1 MIRRILATALLS
13 IPAIAMAAEPIT
25 KIGNFVCRGGH
36 ERCSG
41 APKDYGY
48 HQFAGEKNVGDFA
61 GYSEV
66 LREDGKPQEHHQTFL
81 SEVLSYKRDT
91 NAVAIWGDG
100 GARVNDARVWGGF
113 FSARSGLKSWEDAQL
128 VGLEVDVLNG
138 GKPGV
143 HPHKSKVGIQVVG
156 FGEVNSNALEILSQS
171 EKSGQFMNGV
181 NIKGG
186 SIHKTGTVFGVE
198 PQQTTLGLN
207 MQYSKF
213 RDSAILLSEN
223 APITFRQKNG
233 KDAKVYRAEDG
244 ALVLQAGDGGL
255 RIESP
260 DGAVLLDVGNDGAL
274 YHSAVLRRYVW
285 IPVALLA
292 ALVLMVC
299 VSGLS
304 IFQTARLQRELRRMH
319 QASESGA
326 RG

>member
-13 IPAIAMAAEPIT
+13 IPAIAMAAEPVT
-25 KIGNFVCRGGH
+25 KSGNFVCRGGH
-36 ERCSG
+36 DRCSE

-66 LREDGKPQEHHQTFL
+66 LHEDGKPQEHHQTFL
-81 SEVLSYKRDT
+81 SEVLSFKRNT

-113 FSARSGLKSWEDAQL
+113 FSARSGLKAWEDAQL

-138 GKPGV
+138 GQPGV
-143 HPHKSKVGIQVVG
+143 HPNKSKVGIQVVG
-156 FGEVNSNALEILSQS
+156 FGQVNSNALEVLSEN

-181 NIKGG
+181 NIKAGA
-186 SIHKTGTVFGVE
+186 IHRTGTVFGVE
-198 PQQTTLGLN
+198 PQQTTIGLN

-213 RDSAILLSEN
+213 RDSAILLSEG

-244 ALVLQAGDGGL
+244 TLVLQAGNGGL

-260 DGAVLLDVGNDGAL
+260 DGKVLLDMGNHGEFYD
-274 YHSAVLRRYVW
+274 SAVLRRYVW
-285 IPVALLA
+285 IPVAMGV
-292 ALVLMVC
+292 ALVFMVLL
-299 VSGLS
+299 SGLS
-304 IFQTARLQRELRRMH
+304 ILQTARLQRELRRMRSI
-319 QASESGA
+319 SEPAA